1 MRTHART
8 GRKHKLVNSW
18 ENRLCTGKET
28 AKVTNVLHAREDGD
42 AWKSLH
48 WIREKFFPVEVNTQG
63 NNNNA
68 CEAYWMLS
76 TVLSPSCLLGLNNSM
91 R

>member
-1 MRTHART
+1 MQWSDTL
-8 GRKHKLVNSW
+8 LVFVFP
-18 ENRLCTGKET
+18 EDRP
-28 AKVTNVLHAREDGD
+28 REDN
-42 AWKSLH
+42 KIKLH